1 MITSAGGAPKDLNI
15 YQAYKALDNAK
26 HALVEGGSII
36 LVAECPEGL
45 GNDVLE
51 SWISEAK
58 SPRDVIGR
66 LERNFELGGHMAAA
80 IARIAE
86 KHDIYII
93 SEMPAHLAEKAF
105 FIPVRDVGAA
115 LEEAMKKHG
124 DAKVLVM
131 PYGNSTLPFT

>member
-1 MITSAGGAPKDLNI
+1 
-15 YQAYKALDNAK
+15 
-26 HALVEGGSII
+26 
-36 LVAECPEGL
+36 
-45 GNDVLE
+45 
-51 SWISEAK
+51 
-58 SPRDVIGR
+58 
-66 LERNFELGGHMAAA
+66 MAAA

-86 KHDIYII
+86 KHDIYIV